1 MAKRKSS
8 DNDSSIS
15 MDSFLDILTC
25 LVGVLVL
32 IIILTSIDASQ
43 TKVLIPTPMSQ
54 KTDKKLLFVE
64 CRNEQLFRIPL
75 EDMQNQIEQEFVRLD
90 STLSGDPN
98 EMKEALKNLSFQ
110 TDDYVIDSS
119 YALVGQI
126 AITPLPDRQGDDLSG
141 VNMQAIEGVV
151 IPGWYGEMLNEAE
164 PESDIITFLVRDD
177 SFRVFKKARALAWVK
192 KIQVAYELLSVN
204 DPIIFGL
211 GGDIA
216 LAQ

>member
-1 MAKRKSS
+1 MVKKRDSS
-8 DNDSSIS
+8 NDASIS

-54 KTDKKLLFVE
+54 KSDKKLLFVE
-64 CRNEQLFRIPL
+64 CRNEQLFPVPL
-75 EDMQNQIEQEFVRLD
+75 DEMQNQIEQEFNRLD
-90 STLSGDPN
+90 KTLSGDPE
-98 EMKEALKNLSFQ
+98 EMKEALENLAFE
-110 TDDYVIDSS
+110 TDNYIIDSS

-126 AITPLPDRQGDDLSG
+126 AITPRPDSTGDDLSG

-151 IPGWYGEMLNEAE
+151 VPGWYGEMLDNAD
-164 PESDIITFLVRDD
+164 PTSDIITFLVRDN

-192 KIQVAYELLSVN
+192 KIQVTYELLSVN